1 MSDFAT
7 QGTAACQAP
16 LSPRVLLKFIQKVM
30 ARDKIGQMREDS
42 KCWLEGEDCDL
53 KTEGRFRKG
62 GDMGIPMVD
71 SF

>member
-1 MSDFAT
+1 M
-7 QGTAACQAP
+7 
-16 LSPRVLLKFIQKVM
+16 LKFIQKVM